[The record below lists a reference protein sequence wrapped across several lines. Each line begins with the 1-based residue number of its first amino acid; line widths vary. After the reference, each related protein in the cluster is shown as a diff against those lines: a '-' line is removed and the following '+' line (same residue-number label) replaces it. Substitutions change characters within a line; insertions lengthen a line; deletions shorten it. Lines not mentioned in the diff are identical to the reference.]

1 MKEQNLL
8 NSTNSPYFKN
18 VAKKIYREL
27 YTCRCVNAR
36 SWEFLS
42 KLLVGINSCIL
53 SLVWSDASHC
63 KIVDHLLWNF
73 RQNLSGQIRSSK
85 LSKSRRK
92 VSAGQG
98 PNILV
103 KNIYRVY
110 QYSLKGFQ
118 YLVTLN
124 QSIAGT
130 CTCVEYRI
138 IYKWSRALAQ
148 RGVKSYQIQL

>member
-1 MKEQNLL
+1 M
-8 NSTNSPYFKN
+8 
-18 VAKKIYREL
+18 
-27 YTCRCVNAR
+27 
-36 SWEFLS
+36 
-42 KLLVGINSCIL
+42 VGINSCIL

-110 QYSLKGFQ
+110 QYSLKGLQ

-148 RGVKSYQIQL
+148 RGVKSYQVQLYTCRDKDNDKIIAVVITAIFYKLHSVFNVH